1 MVENQELNWLHHMV
15 ENLNKLIQ
23 IVKDRMPPSIRK
35 TYAEYKEDPEKYLE
49 DNLPTQRTPQLNLTT
64 TIDTNMSDLE
74 NLQEE
79 IAQSQSIRKR
89 PFE

>member
-1 MVENQELNWLHHMV
+1 MHHLV
-15 ENLNKLIQ
+15 DNLNKLTQ
-23 IVKDRMPPSIRK
+23 MVKDRMPPSIRE
-35 TYAEYKEDPEKYLE
+35 TYEEYKQDPDKYLE
-49 DNLPTQRTPQLNLTT
+49 DNLPTQQTPQLNLLTT